1 MLTPDLR
8 QEFCDWV
15 LKGRWSFQMCLTGLQ
30 TVGLNRQV
38 LNHAEND
45 LKEKL
50 LTEFK
55 KATKQNANIF
65 YKYLKPEIH
74 QHVVKSSL
82 HKETS
87 WLLSE
92 I

>member
-1 MLTPDLR
+1 MNISD
-8 QEFCDWV
+8 
-15 LKGRWSFQMCLTGLQ
+15 GLQ
-30 TVGLNRQV
+30 TVGVNGQA

-45 LKEKL
+45 LIEKL
-50 LTEFK
+50 LIDCK

-74 QHVVKSSL
+74 KHMVKSSL

-87 WLLSE
+87 CLPSE